1 MAWPI
6 IAAFVFLVLGLL
18 IFLFKKKNIKDDK
31 PNYKILF
38 IVGIT
43 WIPLGITTKNP
54 GFLVGGLVMMVA
66 GLLKKDQWRNE
77 KKWSELSPA
86 EKKVK
91 LAIIALLTLMLVTGV
106 VTFFMYNN

>member
-1 MAWPI
+1 MQWKI
-6 IAAFVFLVLGLL
+6 IAILGFLLLGLV
-18 IFLFKKKNIKDDK
+18 IFIFKKKNIKDDK
-31 PNYKILF
+31 PNYKVLF

-54 GFLVGGLVMMVA
+54 GFLVGGLVMMIA
-66 GLLKKDQWRNE
+66 GLLKRDQWRKE

-106 VTFFMYNN
+106 VTFFMYNK